1 MFGHDRQE
9 LRAIYVNAWK
19 KYSEK
24 KILTQLEIQ
33 IVEIIKNHP
42 EYHKAIKENDIKI
55 DYTPELGKTNPF
67 LHMSLHIALRE
78 QISTNFNNQHQK
90 WHSRHSS
97 QAIRH
102 VVSLWCLRAINFVV
116 FF

>member
-1 MFGHDRQE
+1 MFGHDSQE
-9 LRAIYVNAWK
+9 LRAMYVNAWK

-78 QISTNFNNQHQK
+78 QILTKRPKGIAKIYKTYFSIFNFN
-90 WHSRHSS
+90 
-97 QAIRH
+97 
-102 VVSLWCLRAINFVV
+102 F
-116 FF
+116 